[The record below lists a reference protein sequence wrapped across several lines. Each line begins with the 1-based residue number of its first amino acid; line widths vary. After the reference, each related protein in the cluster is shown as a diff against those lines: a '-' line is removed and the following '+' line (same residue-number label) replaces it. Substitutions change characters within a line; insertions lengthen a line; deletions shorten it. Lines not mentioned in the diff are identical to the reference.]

1 MRNIRYLNF
10 FEDISIIR
18 DHSLLRIKIIGLI
31 IIFFLVCIIQEF
43 YSNIVI
49 YFYYVLM
56 PDFFINIYLKINTII
71 KKYKKNQKMPL
82 NIIKG
87 INFIRIVVFT
97 VSIRLFIIPI
107 VFNKIIPERNYFSL
121 YCFYEFM
128 FTALFFSYLMVY
140 TMIDR
145 IINQS
150 Y

>member
-1 MRNIRYLNF
+1 
-10 FEDISIIR
+10 
-18 DHSLLRIKIIGLI
+18 
-31 IIFFLVCIIQEF
+31 
-43 YSNIVI
+43 
-49 YFYYVLM
+49 M

-121 YCFYEFM
+121 YCFYEFI

-150 Y
+150 C